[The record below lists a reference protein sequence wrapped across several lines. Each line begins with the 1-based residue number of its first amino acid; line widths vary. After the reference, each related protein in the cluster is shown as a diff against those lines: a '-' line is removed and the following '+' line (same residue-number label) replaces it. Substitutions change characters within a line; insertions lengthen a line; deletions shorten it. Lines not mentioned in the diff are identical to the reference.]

1 MDHQLQATCHLPLA
15 AHNLPQTPAT
25 TQDQHV
31 PSGMKTRNAASIH
44 VLSVIQPLNAA

>member
-1 MDHQLQATCHLPLA
+1 MDSGPWTISYKPLA
-15 AHNLPQTPAT
+15 THNLPQTPAT